1 LFHPQAGKPS
11 GALTGLDTDVYVF
24 HLFLSLDAL
33 SLHLLLL
40 FILNAA
46 ALAFLLQCF
55 DLLFVLIPLLDP
67 VIWAIWAADGI
78 SLGTSP
84 KVY

>member
-1 LFHPQAGKPS
+1 MFH
-11 GALTGLDTDVYVF
+11 DVYVF

-40 FILNAA
+40 FIVNAA

-67 VIWAIWAADGI
+67 VKTRQYGQRMASA
-78 SLGTSP
+78 
-84 KVY
+84 